1 MKVDVALVPAAG
13 RGTRMRP
20 ATNAIPKALLTVV
33 DRPSIQWVVEEAVRA
48 GVTEVVVV
56 ADPDGGTIIERHFVS
71 SRFLPGLEGI
81 RVRSVVQHEAK
92 GLGHAVLM
100 GREAIGDRPFYVL
113 LADDLIRP
121 RDDILPHLAAAA
133 DGGVSVVYVREL
145 PDEMLDVKG
154 VIVPR
159 SEVFG
164 DVVEV
169 GGAVEKPGAARAPS
183 NYGIHGRYL
192 FMPEVFE
199 YLERTQPGYGGEI
212 QLTDAIAALGEAG
225 ICRAYVADVELLDV
239 GNPLGYLHANAVLGA
254 LDPVYGP
261 GFRAIVDDLLV
272 EWTRAPAR

>member
-1 MKVDVALVPAAG
+1 MNVDVALVPAAG

-81 RVRSVVQHEAK
+81 EVRSVIQHEAR

-100 GREAIGDRPFYVL
+100 GRKEIGDRPFFVL

-121 RDDILPHLAAAA
+121 GGDVLTHLAEAA
-133 DGGVSVVYVREL
+133 DPGVSVVYVREL
-145 PDEMLDVKG
+145 PDEMLGVKG

-159 SEVFG
+159 SEVS
-164 DVVEV
+164 DHIVEV
-169 GGAVEKPGAARAPS
+169 GGAIEKPGADRAPS
-183 NYGIHGRYL
+183 SYGIHGRYL

-199 YLERTQPGYGGEI
+199 HLERTRPGYAGEI
-212 QLTDAIAALGEAG
+212 QLTDAIATLGELG
-225 ICRAYVADVELLDV
+225 RCRAYVADIELLDV
-239 GNPLGYLHANAVLGA
+239 GNPLGYLHANAALGA
-254 LDPVYGP
+254 LDPVYGAD
-261 GFRAIVDDLLV
+261 FRAMVNDLL
-272 EWTRAPAR
+272 EE